1 MGFLDRELRQKQEK
15 THDALFAFGAVNSV
29 QRRILGFSVLELVRH
44 PMTICP
50 GFIR

>member
-1 MGFLDRELRQKQEK
+1 MGFLDRELCQKKEK

-44 PMTICP
+44 PLI
-50 GFIR
+50 I